1 APGAVTVTVT
11 NPGAG
16 PSNGLTFSFAD
27 TTTPKFNSF
36 TISAKIVTITW
47 SEPVCRPTTATN
59 TAAQDWAVLNVS
71 AQAANAVTADS
82 TPVCTAALDNGVTTS
97 TLTLTNAMPN
107 GAFVETTLNSDFTGT
122 GAGSTT
128 RNTAFQDLAGN
139 TASAPQA
146 RQATATAPETTQ
158 PFIASVSGAVG
169 STTLKFTFS
178 EPIMCNQAGATTAW
192 TYDSNDITL

>member
-1 APGAVTVTVT
+1 
-11 NPGAG
+11 
-16 PSNGLTFSFAD
+16 
-27 TTTPKFNSF
+27 
-36 TISAKIVTITW
+36 
-47 SEPVCRPTTATN
+47 
-59 TAAQDWAVLNVS
+59 
-71 AQAANAVTADS
+71 
-82 TPVCTAALDNGVTTS
+82 PVCTAALDNGVTTS

-107 GAFVETTLNSDFTGT
+107 GAFVETTLQSVGT
-122 GAGSTT
+122 SAT
-128 RNTAFQDLAGN
+128 RNQDFQDLAGN

-192 TYDSNDITL
+192 TYDSNDITLSDGNTATVDPTVTGAGTDTCGATATTADT